1 MNPDHPRPSPGAAP
15 MARGLYV
22 GVTLLLS
29 GMVLLGFWPYFAG
42 LATGQARTHGIVHLH
57 AAVFAGWLA
66 LLFTQ
71 SWLVFRRRTDL
82 HRQLG
87 RFGIAY
93 GSLLLLLGLVV
104 SVAAPVLSV
113 RDGRW
118 TLDEAA
124 AFLLLPLGD
133 MVLFAGFFAAAIGY
147 RRQKELHKRL
157 MVLAAI
163 TLVFPAVARFA
174 FDFGPA
180 AMLAAWLLPLF
191 IVMGHDYR
199 VRGRVER
206 VYLVGL
212 AVLVVA
218 FSRIW
223 LMETEAWRGIGRA
236 ILSAWLPG

>member
-1 MNPDHPRPSPGAAP
+1 MNTARPGGSPGAAP
-15 MARGLYV
+15 AARGLYV
-22 GVTLLLS
+22 GLTGLLS
-29 GMVLLGFWPYFAG
+29 AMVLLGFWPYFSG
-42 LATGQARTHGIVHLH
+42 LATGQARTYGIVHLH

-66 LLFTQ
+66 LLFAQ
-71 SWLVFRRRTDL
+71 SLLVFRRRTDL

-93 GSLLLLLGLVV
+93 GGLLLLLGLAV
-104 SVAAPVLSV
+104 SVAAPVLNV
-113 RDGRW
+113 RDGRS

-133 MVLFAGFFAAAIGY
+133 MLLFAGFFAAAISY

-174 FDFGPA
+174 FAFGPA
-180 AMLAAWLLPLF
+180 AVLAAWLLPLV
-191 IVMGHDYR
+191 IAMGHDYR
-199 VRGRVER
+199 TRGRVER
-206 VYLVGL
+206 VYLLGL
-212 AVLVVA
+212 IVLAVA

-223 LMETEAWRGIGRA
+223 LMDTAAWRGIGRT